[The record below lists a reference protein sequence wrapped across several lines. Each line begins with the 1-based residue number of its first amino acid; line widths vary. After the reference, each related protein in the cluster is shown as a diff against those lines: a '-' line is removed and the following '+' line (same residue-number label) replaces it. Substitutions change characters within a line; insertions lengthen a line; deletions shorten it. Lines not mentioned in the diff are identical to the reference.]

1 MNVKTGN
8 ISKRGRHHRKGIVS
22 LKEKLKR
29 QVGNVVKLPSG
40 NIFAK
45 PAKQLGNSLDD
56 IHVLLTKD
64 KLGIHAYPSYM
75 AELVKRHTDLE
86 NIIKETFP
94 SGKGG
99 LVYLARS
106 LGVSLDL
113 DVRMKQPADVMFDV
127 CVILPRGAPIV
138 LSVIQEDSK
147 KRNAISRYN
156 IYVTKALIRAV
167 RKFTNENFNALYGVV
182 TYGDI
187 SSAERFAKAYVTI
200 EKESSCFC
208 IPESLSMSD
217 VKYVSITKAFSA
229 VASSTKVVQ
238 MLSSDK
244 SHSDMTQT
252 WLLTQEQFV
261 ALSENIDKDVVTVK
275 ADSGT
280 GATTLM
286 LEVASRLNRSGFTLL
301 VCSSPDLCKNVRKQK
316 LCSRVMV
323 ADAFCKY
330 MKQHNT
336 LPAHVK
342 HVVCE
347 GSWSPR
353 FAYSGHV
360 WCFLGKRGLG
370 YIENPGKKSCR
381 FRIVPPRKHRHIHPT
396 CRVEHLRF

>member
-1 MNVKTGN
+1 
-8 ISKRGRHHRKGIVS
+8 
-22 LKEKLKR
+22 
-29 QVGNVVKLPSG
+29 
-40 NIFAK
+40 
-45 PAKQLGNSLDD
+45 
-56 IHVLLTKD
+56 
-64 KLGIHAYPSYM
+64 M
-75 AELVKRHTDLE
+75 AELVKRQTDLE

-113 DVRMKQPADVMFDV
+113 DVRMKQPDDVMFDV
-127 CVILPRGAPIV
+127 CVILPRGAPMV

-187 SSAERFAKAYVTI
+187 SSAARFGKAYETI
-200 EKESSCFC
+200 EEESSCFC

-252 WLLTQEQFV
+252 WVLTQEQFV

-280 GATTLM
+280 GATTLL
-286 LEVASRLNRSGFTLL
+286 LEVACRLERSGFTLL
-301 VCSSPDLCKNVRKQK
+301 VCSSPDLCKKVRKHK

-323 ADAFCKY
+323 ADAFCKH

-336 LPAHVK
+336 LPARVK

-353 FAYSGHV
+353 FDPGGHV
-360 WCFLGKRGLG
+360 WCFPAKRESGEEKLSVQDCASPETPP
-370 YIENPGKKSCR
+370 YSPVMSC
-381 FRIVPPRKHRHIHPT
+381 
-396 CRVEHLRF
+396 

>member
-1 MNVKTGN
+1 
-8 ISKRGRHHRKGIVS
+8 
-22 LKEKLKR
+22 
-29 QVGNVVKLPSG
+29 
-40 NIFAK
+40 
-45 PAKQLGNSLDD
+45 
-56 IHVLLTKD
+56 
-64 KLGIHAYPSYM
+64 M

-86 NIIKETFP
+86 NIINETFP

-113 DVRMKQPADVMFDV
+113 DVRMKQPDDVMFDV
-127 CVILPRGAPIV
+127 CVILPRGAPMV

-182 TYGDI
+182 TDGDI

-200 EKESSCFC
+200 EEGSSCFC

-229 VASSTKVVQ
+229 VASSTKVVTKGG
-238 MLSSDK
+238 DK
-244 SHSDMTQT
+244 SHSDVTQT

-286 LEVASRLNRSGFTLL
+286 LEVASRLERSGFTLL
-301 VCSSPDLCKNVRKQK
+301 VCSSPD
-316 LCSRVMV
+316 
-323 ADAFCKY
+323 FCK
-330 MKQHNT
+330 K
-336 LPAHVK
+336 VRF
-342 HVVCE
+342 VCLL
-347 GSWSPR
+347 
-353 FAYSGHV
+353 FIA
-360 WCFLGKRGLG
+360 
-370 YIENPGKKSCR
+370 
-381 FRIVPPRKHRHIHPT
+381 
-396 CRVEHLRF
+396 